1 MFQIVLSLIAGIL
14 IGWNFHLFYMALEP
28 KRCMENNQTIISKLI
43 NQPKIIT
50 IKSISS
56 NKIQKETN
64 ITKDINSSTTKS
76 NFEKLLNSGNFSDAM
91 AFYLEADEKQIK
103 EYKLILKVYFYDNF
117 DKQPK
122 KTIEEIKQY
131 IELEPK
137 SEDFKLYLTKIY
149 REKKEF
155 QKALDILF
163 ELKNTQNSKVI
174 DSDLNIT
181 IENYVK
187 HLENSKNF
195 EKLISFFEEM
205 INKNIDNEKYIIRLA
220 KLYNQLD
227 NYEESKKLLEEIT
240 DDSIYNTNAQ
250 TILKSIEQK
259 EKELQHYTH
268 IIPLKKVGSQ
278 YSINLTIN
286 NTPVTLLLDTGASY
300 TFINSDK
307 IPSLTFEKEILLNT
321 AGGDIIAHLATA
333 DTLSI
338 GDLELKNLKVTIAP
352 FKHPYSDGLLG
363 MNFFEKFDFKIN
375 QNSGVLY
382 LGEKIEDN
390 SSR

>member
-278 YSINLTIN
+278 YSINLTNMKETGRYATVQAERRAGTRKHHFYGLGVIDKRDLRYIAFSASIWLSWLVYSFLYFWAGYYFM
-286 NTPVTLLLDTGASY
+286 TIKGYTLGQWSIVLLATLIMAMIGG
-300 TFINSDK
+300 I
-307 IPSLTFEKEILLNT
+307 T
-321 AGGDIIAHLATA
+321 AG
-333 DTLSI
+333 SI
-338 GDLELKNLKVTIAP
+338 MDRIGRKPA
-352 FKHPYSDGLLG
+352 
-363 MNFFEKFDFKIN
+363 
-375 QNSGVLY
+375 
-382 LGEKIEDN
+382 
-390 SSR
+390 

>member
-14 IGWNFHLFYMALEP
+14 IGWNFHLFYIALEP
-28 KRCMENNQTIISKLI
+28 KRCIENNQTSISKLI
-43 NQPKIIT
+43 NQPKIIAV
-50 IKSISS
+50 KSVSS
-56 NKIQKETN
+56 NQIMKKIIPKENN
-64 ITKDINSSTTKS
+64 INNNTNSSNKS
-76 NFEKLLNSGNFSDAM
+76 NFEKLLNSGNFSDALS
-91 AFYLEADEKQIK
+91 FYLEADEKYIK

-117 DKQPK
+117 DKEPQ

-131 IELEPK
+131 IDIEPQ
-137 SEDFKLYLTKIY
+137 SEDFKLYLAKIY

-155 QKALDILF
+155 QKALEILF
-163 ELKNTQNSKVI
+163 ELRNIKNSKVI
-174 DSDLNIT
+174 DNDLNTT

-187 HLENSKNF
+187 YLKNSKKF

-205 INKNIDNEKYIIRLA
+205 IDKNTDNEKYIIRLA
-220 KLYNQLD
+220 KIYNQLD
-227 NYEESKKLLEEIT
+227 RYEESKKLLT
-240 DDSIYNTNAQ
+240 DIDENSIYHAKVEK
-250 TILKSIEQK
+250 ILKDIENK

-268 IIPLKKVGSQ
+268 IIPIKKVGSQ

-300 TFINSDK
+300 TFIDSDK
-307 IPSLTFEKEILLNT
+307 IPSLTLEKEILLST

-338 GDLELKNLKVTIAP
+338 GDLELKNFKVTVAS
-352 FKHPYSDGLLG
+352 FKRQHSDGLLG

-375 QNSGVLY
+375 QNRGVLY
-382 LGEKIEDN
+382 LGEK
-390 SSR
+390 